1 MFSFREIRKLS
12 KIEVARKEYKTNQ
25 EIVKELKEPLKNVK
39 WSNKNFIWDN
49 FIFYK
54 IIGMNPY
61 IEIKDKKYY
70 VIINNIYIQIKEQSY
85 FEILFVDKIK
95 KYMKD
100 WFDDQEFLRDDI
112 IYFENNYLDK
122 TNKLYRIDMKIKV
135 SDTKFIAVEYFEKY
149 HYDIDN
155 IDLRNEESR
164 LLHILNKNEIVKI
177 FIFWTTKLTDKKY
190 FNKFIKE
197 VYNTINIYKN
207 IDDEEFWIVREI
219 NNYVKNYTLSKC
231 FFEAYNN
238 NNEPIIDL
246 DEINSLIKFKD
257 DEYKEKHYEKFIN
270 DIKLLTENDLSI
282 DIDIDDGDSDVE
294 IIEETKTELYYSNN
308 KLSLNGL
315 WRYLKI
321 DSDYLVDI
329 FEEQKIINLS
339 INITKGFIDGL
350 KTQKKIL
357 EDNNYNKI
365 VGLHDY

>member
-1 MFSFREIRKLS
+1 VSE
-12 KIEVARKEYKTNQ
+12 T
-25 EIVKELKEPLKNVK
+25 
-39 WSNKNFIWDN
+39 
-49 FIFYK
+49 
-54 IIGMNPY
+54 
-61 IEIKDKKYY
+61 KY
-70 VIINNIYIQIKEQSY
+70 
-85 FEILFVDKIK
+85 
-95 KYMKD
+95 
-100 WFDDQEFLRDDI
+100 
-112 IYFENNYLDK
+112 
-122 TNKLYRIDMKIKV
+122 
-135 SDTKFIAVEYFEKY
+135 IAVEYFEKY

-177 FIFWTTKLTDKKY
+177 FIFWTTKLNNTKY

-197 VYNTINIYKN
+197 VCNTIHIYKN

-219 NNYVKNYTLSKC
+219 NNYIKNYTLSKC

-238 NNEPIIDL
+238 NNDPVIDL

-270 DIKLLTENDLSI
+270 DVKLLTENDLSI
-282 DIDIDDGDSDVE
+282 DIDIDDDDSDVE
-294 IIEETKTELYYSNN
+294 IIEETKKEVYCSNN